1 MELSTRLASAAL
13 KALLY
18 EVDVQ
23 PKPGLVDPVDHT
35 THLDMDVFT
44 FIDSAVS
51 LQPYFEQFAQAG
63 IDFNG
68 DDLTELFKAIRP
80 IGIKAEQ
87 AMFEATG
94 GINTHKGAIFSL
106 GILLAASGYDQE
118 HIRKVTMQMLRGLTE
133 NDFRDLDK
141 KSNLTNGER
150 MYLQYGIT
158 GIRGEAEKGYPTV
171 FEKSLPFLK
180 AHFGND
186 FGTVLLDTLL
196 IVVSESYDSNVVKRG
211 NLDSL
216 ENIQKYA
223 ENILEAGGCS
233 HPEGREI
240 LDDMNSYCN
249 ENNLSLGGS
258 ADLLIITIYLFLI

>member
-1 MELSTRLASAAL
+1 MNSSKHLASAAL

-18 EVDVQ
+18 EVNVQ
-23 PKPGLVDPVDHT
+23 PKPGLVDPVDHS

-44 FIDSAVS
+44 FIDSAVA
-51 LQPYFEQFAQAG
+51 LQPYFEKFVQAG
-63 IDFNG
+63 IDFDGEN
-68 DDLTELFKAIRP
+68 LTALFKLIRP
-80 IGIKAEQ
+80 IGIEAEK

-94 GINTHKGAIFSL
+94 GTNTHKGAIFSL
-106 GILLAASGYDQE
+106 GILLAASGYDADN
-118 HIRKVTMQMLRGLTE
+118 IRLVVEKMLRGLTE
-133 NDFRDLDK
+133 HDFKDLDHK
-141 KSNLTNGER
+141 KNLTNGER

-158 GIRGEAEKGYPTV
+158 GIRGEAEKGYPIV

-180 AHFGND
+180 ARFGND
-186 FGTVLLDTLL
+186 FGTVLLDTLMV
-196 IVVSESYDSNVVKRG
+196 IVSESYDSNVVKRG

-223 ENILEAGGCS
+223 EDILEAGGCS